1 MSLIFCQGI
10 TPPWTVSYILLLYTI
25 YFRLKPV
32 HLLGML
38 GELPDYS
45 GPLLELWAY
54 LLLLISSL
62 NLALRQLIASAEN
75 YVTNIVTNVK
85 TRTVSIF
92 STVITKFLLCANQV
106 WSQCLRLLDWFKK
119 RSTLVKKSVGSSL
132 KWVETGLEKRVRAAL
147 ETTLVVLRCDTSFEI
162 TAMPGSI
169 TRNSHIFSVK
179 ELMKRFDKRHSAKLT

>member
-10 TPPWTVSYILLLYTI
+10 KPPWTVSYILLLYTI
-25 YFRLKPV
+25 YFRLRPV

-75 YVTNIVTNVK
+75 YVTNIATNFK
-85 TRTVSIF
+85 SRTIAIF
-92 STVITKFLLCANQV
+92 STVFTKFLLCANRV
-106 WSQCLRLLDWFKK
+106 WSQCLCLLGWFKK

-147 ETTLVVLRCDTSFEI
+147 ETTLVVLRCDISFEI
-162 TAMPGSI
+162 NVTPGSI
-169 TRNSHIFSVK
+169 TCDRIDEKV
-179 ELMKRFDKRHSAKLT
+179 

>member
-10 TPPWTVSYILLLYTI
+10 TPSWTVLYILLLYTI

-32 HLLGML
+32 DLLGML

-62 NLALRQLIASAEN
+62 NIALRQLIASAEN

-85 TRTVSIF
+85 TRTISTF
-92 STVITKFLLCANQV
+92 STVITKVLLCANQG
-106 WSQCLRLLDWFKK
+106 WSQCLRLLDWFKE
-119 RSTLVKKSVGSSL
+119 RSSLVKKSVGSSL

-147 ETTLVVLRCDTSFEI
+147 ETTLVVLRCDISFEI
-162 TAMPGSI
+162 TATPGSI
-169 TRNSHIFSVK
+169 TRNSHIFSV
-179 ELMKRFDKRHSAKLT
+179 

>member
-1 MSLIFCQGI
+1 MDTLI
-10 TPPWTVSYILLLYTI
+10 PPFHAI

-32 HLLGML
+32 DLLGML

-75 YVTNIVTNVK
+75 YVTNIVTNVR
-85 TRTVSIF
+85 TRTISIF
-92 STVITKFLLCANQV
+92 STVITKVLLCANQG

-119 RSTLVKKSVGSSL
+119 RSSLVKKSVGTSL

-147 ETTLVVLRCDTSFEI
+147 ETTLVVLRCDTSIEI
-162 TAMPGSI
+162 TVMPCSI
-169 TRNSHIFSVK
+169 TRNSHIVSVK
-179 ELMKRFDKRHSAKLT
+179 ELMKSLIRGTQQN